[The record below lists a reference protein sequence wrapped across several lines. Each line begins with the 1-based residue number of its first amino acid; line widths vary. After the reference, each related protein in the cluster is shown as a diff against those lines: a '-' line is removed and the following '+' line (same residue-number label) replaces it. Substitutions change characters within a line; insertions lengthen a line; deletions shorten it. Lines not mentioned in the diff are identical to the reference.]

1 MTDEEF
7 MNQFK
12 IKEEHIVEGITADY
26 VWYNSELL
34 TNKMSSWVHEFKRV
48 VKVMESRHE
57 EHLEIIKQLL
67 AENHELKKKV
77 KKDE

>member
-1 MTDEEF
+1 MSDEEF
-7 MNQFK
+7 MKQFE
-12 IKEEHIVEGITADY
+12 IKESVTVEGITADY

-57 EHLEIIKQLL
+57 EHLEIIRQLL
-67 AENHELKKKV
+67 IENHDLKRKIKN
-77 KKDE
+77 E